1 MKTVGIGLYFEDM
14 AVGTKFKTIGRT
26 ILEPDIVNFINCTG
40 MVELLFTNL
49 EFLKHESPIKQ
60 RIAPAAL
67 VYAMAEG
74 LIIQSTLQTTGM
86 AFLEMDLKTH
96 GPVALGDTIHVE
108 VEVIEAKLSK
118 SKPGRGVVR
127 TRNQVVKQDGTVAL
141 TYTPARMM
149 KCRPAGA

>member
-1 MKTVGIGLYFEDM
+1 METVGIGRYFEDM
-14 AVGTKFKTIGRT
+14 AVGTQFKTIGRT
-26 ILEPDIVNFINCTG
+26 ITETDIVNFVNCTG

-49 EFLKHESPIKQ
+49 EFLKNESPIKQ

-67 VYAMAEG
+67 VYSMAEG
-74 LIIQSTLQTTGM
+74 LIIQSTLQYTGM

-108 VEVIEAKLSK
+108 VEVIEAKLSQ

-127 TRNQVVKQDGTVAL
+127 TRNQVVKQDGKVAL

-149 KCRPAGA
+149 KCRGVSA

>member
-1 MKTVGIGLYFEDM
+1 METVGIGRYFEDM
-14 AVGTKFKTIGRT
+14 AVGTKFKTIGRSIT
-26 ILEPDIVNFINCTG
+26 ETDIVNFINCTG

-49 EFLKHESPIKQ
+49 DFLKNESPIKQ

-67 VYAMAEG
+67 VYSLAEG
-74 LIIQSTLQTTGM
+74 LIIQSTLQYTGM
-86 AFLEMDLKTH
+86 AFLEMELKTH
-96 GPVALGDTIHVE
+96 APVALGDTIHVE

-127 TRNQVVKQDGTVAL
+127 TRNQVVNQDGKVAL

-149 KCRPAGA
+149 KCRGTTA